1 MQISLQHQPILWRSE
16 WIIITPFSS
25 NIYNSYFTW
34 LIARIST
41 SSKAIIWERLQKSI
55 YWKYTRYI
63 IYQNANC
70 ARNLNR
76 KKRLRFHCL
85 FDDLKVNLFLILK
98 SQGFFGSENFECF
111 AKISFE
117 CLSSPN
123 WHNWIYFINNL
134 IRKKLEVLRRTKL
147 IKKNWTKIWTFWRSQ
162 VWAKDEIESFASIKT
177 IWFC

>member
-76 KKRLRFHCL
+76 KKKITISLFIRWLEGKFVFDSKKSRLFWIGKLWMFCKNFIWMFVFSKLTQLNIFH
-85 FDDLKVNLFLILK
+85 
-98 SQGFFGSENFECF
+98 
-111 AKISFE
+111 
-117 CLSSPN
+117 
-123 WHNWIYFINNL
+123 
-134 IRKKLEVLRRTKL
+134 
-147 IKKNWTKIWTFWRSQ
+147 
-162 VWAKDEIESFASIKT
+162 
-177 IWFC
+177 